1 MISQTAIGF
10 TEQLAAEGVQSW
22 LTPEKPENTTRA
34 GTARLLPYA
43 LAATRGSVTGVAL
56 PGDVPPDLSAVTPLC
71 ERLGEPDA
79 PGGGPTGQVSAPLDP
94 ALAHDRAG
102 LVSAARELRAAVGR
116 DNLLVQIPATDA
128 GVAAVEECLARG
140 LHVDVT
146 LICGT
151 RRCERVLEA
160 FLTGLER
167 AMTAGHDL
175 RRIRTVLS
183 CPVDLVDTLAAVPEQ
198 AVPTAGVATA
208 RLLYRLREQRLDGS
222 WWRVLRAARARQPSL
237 LWTGVRTGVRP
248 HHMARLVGWNTG
260 MTFTP
265 DALERAA
272 WDTELTGD
280 TLLNRHLDAERELA
294 ALSPAG
300 SAHATADAADAVVEA
315 ELDRR
320 RLAWNARSRG

>member
-22 LTPEKPENTTRA
+22 LTPDRTTSA
-34 GTARLLPYA
+34 GAARLLPYA
-43 LAATRGSVTGVAL
+43 LAVTRGSVTGVAL
-56 PGDVPPDLSAVTPLC
+56 PGDVPPDLSAVTSLC
-71 ERLGEPDA
+71 ERLGEPAA

-94 ALAHDRAG
+94 ALAHDRAA

-128 GVAAVEECLARG
+128 GVGAVEECLARG

-151 RRCERVLEA
+151 RQCERVLDA

-167 AMTAGHDL
+167 ALTAGHDL
-175 RRIRTVLS
+175 RRSRTVLS
-183 CPVDLVDTLAAVPEQ
+183 CPVDLVDTLAAGPEQAVPEQ

-222 WWRVLRAARARQPSL
+222 WWRVLRAARARQPSF

-260 MTFTP
+260 MAFTP

-280 TLLNRHLDAERELA
+280 TLLNRHVDAERELA
-294 ALSPAG
+294 ALAPTG
-300 SAHATADAADAVVEA
+300 SAHATAEKAVEA

-320 RLAWNARSRG
+320 RLAWNARSGR